1 MLKGVLDMIG
11 IIMLGES
18 NSGKSTISKV
28 VQKKLAKNGV
38 NVRYISTG
46 DLARQFADANE
57 LNAGQMADEQT
68 MRNEIIKAVRSDNTS
83 FILDGCP
90 RFYQQYVWMNSVF
103 DIRFVYF
110 YISVPY
116 WQIVERAIKRGRSDD
131 DAIIT
136 KHKYFY
142 DNTLPMVEQI
152 FKNGEEI
159 YLYDNP
165 DGTDIEKLANNIVNT
180 IMKIEVE
187 DNEDSRI

>member
-28 VQKKLAKNGV
+28 VQKKLAENGV

-90 RFYQQYVWMNSVF
+90 RFYQQYIWMNSVF

-116 WQIVERAIKRGRSDD
+116 WQIVERARKRGRSDD

-142 DNTLPMVEQI
+142 ENTLPMVEQI

-159 YLYDNP
+159 YLHDNP
-165 DGTDIEKLANNIVNT
+165 DGANIEKLADNIVST

>member
-18 NSGKSTISKV
+18 NSGKSTISKI

-103 DIRFVYF
+103 DIRFVYL

>member
-18 NSGKSTISKV
+18 NSGKSTISKI

-83 FILDGCP
+83 FIFLH
-90 RFYQQYVWMNSVF
+90 S
-103 DIRFVYF
+103 
-110 YISVPY
+110 PY
-116 WQIVERAIKRGRSDD
+116 
-131 DAIIT
+131 T
-136 KHKYFY
+136 KTFFKF
-142 DNTLPMVEQI
+142 TLTKTP
-152 FKNGEEI
+152 
-159 YLYDNP
+159 
-165 DGTDIEKLANNIVNT
+165 
-180 IMKIEVE
+180 
-187 DNEDSRI
+187 

>member
-28 VQKKLAKNGV
+28 VQKKLAENGV

-116 WQIVERAIKRGRSDD
+116 WQIVERARKRGRSDD

-142 DNTLPMVEQI
+142 DNTLPMVERI
-152 FKNGEEI
+152 FKDGEEI
-159 YLYDNP
+159 YLHDNP

>member
-1 MLKGVLDMIG
+1 MIG

-28 VQKKLAKNGV
+28 VQKKLAENGV

-90 RFYQQYVWMNSVF
+90 RFYQQYIWMNSVF

-116 WQIVERAIKRGRSDD
+116 WQIVERARKRGRSDD

-142 DNTLPMVEQI
+142 ENTLPMVEQI

-159 YLYDNP
+159 YLHDNP
-165 DGTDIEKLANNIVNT
+165 DGANIEKLADNIVST

>member
-1 MLKGVLDMIG
+1 MIG

-28 VQKKLAKNGV
+28 VQKKLAENGV

-57 LNAGQMADEQT
+57 LNTGQMADEQT
-68 MRNEIIKAVRSDNTS
+68 MRNEIIKVVRSGNTS

-116 WQIVERAIKRGRSDD
+116 WQIVERARKRGRSDD

-152 FKNGEEI
+152 FKNGDEI
-159 YLYDNP
+159 YLHDNP
-165 DGTDIEKLANNIVNT
+165 DGTDTEKLADNIMNT

>member
-28 VQKKLAKNGV
+28 VQKKLAENGV

-46 DLARQFADANE
+46 DLARQFADTNE
-57 LNAGQMADEQT
+57 LNAGKMADEQT
-68 MRNEIIKAVRSDNTS
+68 MRNEIIKAIRSDNTS

-116 WQIVERAIKRGRSDD
+116 WQIVERARKRGRSDD

-159 YLYDNP
+159 YLHDNP

-187 DNEDSRI
+187 NNEDSRI